1 MSSKS
6 TSEPDLIDDFVED
19 ALLQGLSEGTLAT
32 YESNLRYFFEYT
44 NLEAN
49 EIEKSDLKSFLYH
62 LREEKDGRRG
72 NENGVAKRTIN
83 AYFSALSSFYSYLVY
98 EEKVDRNP
106 IPPFRERYLKKND
119 SSAKESRQLISVAEM
134 SGLVLAT
141 LNTRNKAIILL
152 LAKTGIRRKELILID
167 VSDIDWEDQSIK
179 LKPRA
184 KRSNRTVFF
193 DEECA
198 RYLKK
203 WMKVREREKPE
214 TDALFINQEGDR
226 LLKNGVYNAVTK
238 NAERVGLHDPD
249 SDDLEE
255 RFTPHCCRHWF
266 TTHLRRSDM
275 KREYIKELRGDN
287 REQDSMDV
295 YNHLDKEE
303 LKEAY
308 LAHIPK
314 LNI

>member
-1 MSSKS
+1 MSSKPG
-6 TSEPDLIDDFVED
+6 SEPDLIDEFVED

-32 YESNLRYFFEYT
+32 YESNLRYFFEHT
-44 NLEAN
+44 NLEP
-49 EIEKSDLKSFLYH
+49 EEVEKSDLKSFLYH
-62 LREEKDGRRG
+62 LQEEKDGRRG
-72 NENGVAKRTIN
+72 NENGVADRTIN
-83 AYFSALSSFYSYLVY
+83 AYFSALNSFYDFLVY
-98 EEKVDRNP
+98 EEIVDRNL
-106 IPPFRERYLKKND
+106 IPSFRKRYLKKNN
-119 SSAKESRQLISVAEM
+119 SGAKESRQLISVSEM
-134 SGLVLAT
+134 AGLIIST

-167 VSDIDWEDQSIK
+167 VSDVKWEDQLIE
-179 LKPRA
+179 LKPRP
-184 KRSNRTVFF
+184 KRSNRIVFF
-193 DEECA
+193 DDECA

-203 WMKVREREKPE
+203 WMKVREREDPE

-226 LLKNGVYNAVTK
+226 LLKNGVYNAVTN

-249 SDDLEE
+249 SDNLEE

-275 KREYIKELRGDN
+275 KREYIKELRGDK

-295 YNHLDKEE
+295 YNHIDREE

>member
-6 TSEPDLIDDFVED
+6 ASEPDLIDEFVED

-44 NLEAN
+44 NLEADKV
-49 EIEKSDLKSFLYH
+49 EKSDLKSFLYH
-62 LREEKDGRRG
+62 LREEKEGRRG
-72 NENGVAKRTIN
+72 NENGVARRTIN
-83 AYFSALSSFYSYLVY
+83 AYFSALSSFYDYLVY
-98 EEKVDRNP
+98 EEKVGRNP
-106 IPPFRERYLKKND
+106 IPPFRERYLRKND
-119 SSAKESRQLISVAEM
+119 SSAKESRQLISVSEM
-134 SGLVLAT
+134 SGLVIAT

-193 DEECA
+193 DGECA

-203 WMKVREREKPE
+203 WMKIRKREEPE
-214 TDALFINQEGDR
+214 TDALFINQEGNR
-226 LLKNGVYNAVTK
+226 LLKNGVYNAVTN

-266 TTHLRRSDM
+266 TTHLRRSGM
-275 KREYIKELRGDN
+275 KREYIKELRGDK

-295 YNHLDKEE
+295 YNHIDREE
-303 LKEAY
+303 LREAY

>member
-6 TSEPDLIDDFVED
+6 GSEPDLIDDFVED

-32 YESNLRYFFEYT
+32 YESNLRYFFQYT
-44 NLEAN
+44 NLEA
-49 EIEKSDLKSFLYH
+49 EEVGKSDLKTFLYH
-62 LREEKDGRRG
+62 LREEKEGRRG
-72 NENGVAKRTIN
+72 NENGVADRTIN
-83 AYFSALSSFYSYLVY
+83 AYFSALSSFYGYLVY
-98 EEKVDRNP
+98 EEIVGRNP
-106 IPPFRERYLKKND
+106 IPPFRERYLKKNN
-119 SSAKESRQLISVAEM
+119 SAAKESRQLISVSEM
-134 SGLVLAT
+134 SGLIIAT

-167 VSDIDWEDQSIK
+167 VSDINWEEQSIE

-203 WMKVREREKPE
+203 WMKVREREEPE
-214 TDALFINQEGDR
+214 TDALFINQQGDR

-238 NAERVGLHDPD
+238 NGERVGLHDPD

-266 TTHLRRSDM
+266 TTHLRRSGMNRD
-275 KREYIKELRGDN
+275 YIKELRGDK
-287 REQDSMDV
+287 REQEAIDI
-295 YNHLDKEE
+295 YNHIDREE